1 MHLFLLKGN
10 ELISFVCVLQQEP
23 QTSDVYE
30 HIKDAA
36 SQSDAQTLDAATEDQ
51 LRQQQQLMK
60 TDEPEK
66 DEDIDEEIPMEVDEE
81 DDEPKVGGFE
91 IHVKI
96 Q

>member
-1 MHLFLLKGN
+1 M
-10 ELISFVCVLQQEP
+10 
-23 QTSDVYE
+23 YE

-51 LRQQQQLMK
+51 LKQQQLMK

-91 IHVKI
+91 FRVKL
-96 Q
+96 